1 MYFHAVKSTAHP
13 PFIGAFSHS
22 TDCIVKKNN
31 NTHLHLCK
39 HVVSCWKRNSG
50 LTQKLHLQTIK
61 HTENLMFVT
70 KWSPSGYHLGTIPD
84 RLGTL
89 LHHLVTLLDHSTRP
103 FRDPTSGQQ
112 VDMKW
117 PASVQQVVSKWS
129 SSGQQVVSTWPS
141 SGHQVVTN

>member
-1 MYFHAVKSTAHP
+1 MIHTMNFIVREGGFSTY
-13 PFIGAFSHS
+13 
-22 TDCIVKKNN
+22 C

-50 LTQKLHLQTIK
+50 LKQKLHLQTIK
-61 HTENLMFVT
+61 HTDIREFNVCHQVVS

-117 PASVQQVVSKWS
+117 PASVQQVVSKW
-129 SSGQQVVSTWPS
+129 
-141 SGHQVVTN
+141 